1 MAVQPLGTR
10 LSDALPLDWIAHET
24 LPLPPPT
31 SSSSSS
37 LLMLL
42 GNCIANGIKET
53 VDWLCRS
60 AGDPLDVP
68 PPPPLL
74 RVQSSADTNERPT
87 KIISFTLFGCLAAW
101 LISWM
106 DAVGYYWTCWWWW
119 KRFRPSEDGTTH
131 ARRRRRARRRRW
143 LIYVSCVYGF
153 TRRHSILD
161 DLEPKVTSRWLPRV
175 HDKEGV
181 ERFIVSVCSQL

>member
-119 KRFRPSEDGTTH
+119 KRFRPSRGWNDPRTSTTSS
-131 ARRRRRARRRRW
+131 APSSIINIWKLCLRLYSATQ
-143 LIYVSCVYGF
+143 Y
-153 TRRHSILD
+153 TRRSRAQSDI
-161 DLEPKVTSRWLPRV
+161 PMIATSPR
-175 HDKEGV
+175 
-181 ERFIVSVCSQL
+181 